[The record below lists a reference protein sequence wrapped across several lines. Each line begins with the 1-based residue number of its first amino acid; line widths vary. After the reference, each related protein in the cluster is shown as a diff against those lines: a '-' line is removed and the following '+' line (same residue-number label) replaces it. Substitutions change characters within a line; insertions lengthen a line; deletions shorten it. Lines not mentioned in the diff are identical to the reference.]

1 MENTYTGLKVATFKE
16 RFNELCENN
25 PQNASGIADDLRVS
39 RQTVSAWRSGYRSP
53 KEPTIIAIAKHFHV
67 TVPWLMGFD
76 VEKIDDS
83 AEKSNHVVI
92 QNMSQFSHLMQ
103 YMPEE
108 DYNFVM
114 AAFDRAHM
122 KMKEK
127 GIEP

>member
-1 MENTYTGLKVATFKE
+1 MENIYTGLKVATFKE

-25 PQNASGIADDLRVS
+25 PQNASRIADDLRVS

-76 VEKIDDS
+76 VDKYETVEK
-83 AEKSNHVVI
+83 HTHFVI
-92 QNMSQFSHLMQ
+92 QNMEQFGHLMQ
-103 YMPEE
+103 YMTQDEY
-108 DYNFVM
+108 DFVV
-114 AAFDRAHM
+114 AAFDKARERM
-122 KMKEK
+122 REK